1 MLASWYEDRDIAQ
14 IDASVI
20 VGSNS
25 SKCDN
30 KNISRNRFV
39 DTYSLDGGGG
49 GSCLSSPITI
59 IFIVIP
65 SDANNVPILSRLT
78 SPA

>member
-1 MLASWYEDRDIAQ
+1 MVFEDRDIAQ

-59 IFIVIP
+59 IFALLSL